1 VSATTDRI
9 RRLLDQLDAELATS
23 ERLATDAAGAIEDV
37 YRDAATRIEAD
48 RAALVA
54 SGVQQERERVLLA
67 IQLVSQQLRS
77 DGTNA
82 TALGTLRRIVEAGE

>member
-1 VSATTDRI
+1 MSATSDRI

-23 ERLATDAAGAIEDV
+23 EQLAADAAGAIEDV

-54 SGVQQERERVLLA
+54 AGVQQERERVLLA
-67 IQLVSQQLRS
+67 IQLVSQQLRA

-82 TALGTLRRIVEAGE
+82 TALGTLRRMVEAGE

>member
-37 YRDAATRIEAD
+37 YRDAATRVEAD

-67 IQLVSQQLRS
+67 IQLVSQRLRS

-82 TALGTLRRIVEAGE
+82 TALGTLRRMVEAGE

>member
-23 ERLATDAAGAIEDV
+23 EQLAADTAGAIEDV
-37 YRDAATRIEAD
+37 YRDVATRIEAD
-48 RAALVA
+48 RAALIA
-54 SGVQQERERVLLA
+54 TGVQRERGRVLLA

-82 TALGTLRRIVEAGE
+82 AALGTLRRIVEGGE